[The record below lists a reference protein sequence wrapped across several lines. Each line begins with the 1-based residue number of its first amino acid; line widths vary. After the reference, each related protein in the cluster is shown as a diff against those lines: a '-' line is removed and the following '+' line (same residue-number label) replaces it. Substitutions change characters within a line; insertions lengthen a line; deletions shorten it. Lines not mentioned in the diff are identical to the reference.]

1 LFYIKMFLKAVA
13 SYIVV
18 LKLQTSQTHR
28 EKMDACKEKLLL
40 TLQPHSNA
48 ITTVQN
54 ILAAI

>member
-1 LFYIKMFLKAVA
+1 MFLKAVA

-28 EKMDACKEKLLL
+28 EKMEACKEKRLL

-54 ILAAI
+54 ILPAI